1 MRNKINSCHIY
12 KLKKA
17 LEEFSRMYFI
27 DGSIKLFKVVND
39 RIYQNMRIL
48 CIGDPHFKPS
58 NRLETTQLHQEIERI
73 LLGSQVNVTIVLG
86 DILDTFERADMDC
99 YDDAIAF
106 LEMIMKHS
114 FLIVLIGNHDRKNNQ
129 VFQLDRHYFTPLKF
143 WPRTKVVWTTEIVEI
158 EGIKILC
165 IPYVPAGRLNE
176 ALTEFKDQIVTCDL
190 AVAHQE
196 FKNAK
201 MGAIISEHGDEWP
214 KDYPLC
220 VSGHIHQYQRL
231 QDNLVYPG
239 TPFQHG
245 FGDSS
250 DKCVLLLSNFENGKE
265 AWEETRL
272 GLNIWNKITITMTV
286 DELLTFKAKKDVVY
300 NINLIGDIGVI
311 RQTIR
316 NPQIIKMME
325 KYHLNIKIKSV
336 AVDEI
341 EQVDIVKPDGGIP
354 SFYEFLED
362 MISSESKSV
371 ARLYKKILKA

>member
-1 MRNKINSCHIY
+1 MK
-12 KLKKA
+12 
-17 LEEFSRMYFI
+17 
-27 DGSIKLFKVVND
+27 
-39 RIYQNMRIL
+39 IL

-58 NRLETTQLHQEIERI
+58 NRLETTQLHQNIQKI
-73 LLGSQVNVTIVLG
+73 LTDTKIDITIVLG

-106 LEMIMKHS
+106 LEMIIKYS
-114 FLIVLIGNHDRKNNQ
+114 YLIVLIGNHDRKNNQ

-143 WPRTKVVWTTEIVEI
+143 WPRTRVIWTTEIVEQDDV
-158 EGIKILC
+158 KILC
-165 IPYVPAGRLNE
+165 IPYIPTGRLNE
-176 ALTEFKDQIVTCDL
+176 ALSEFSKEQIISCDL

-250 DKCVLLLSNFENGKE
+250 DKCVLLLSKILNTNN
-265 AWEETRL
+265 WEEERL
-272 GLNIWNKITITMTV
+272 GLNIWNKMTITMSV
-286 DELLTFKAKKDVVY
+286 DELLTFKPRGDVIY
-300 NINLIGDIGVI
+300 NINLIGDVSVI
-311 RQTIR
+311 RQTIQ
-316 NPQIIKMME
+316 NPYVVKMMG
-325 KYHLNIKIKSV
+325 KFHLNIKIKSV
-336 AVDEI
+336 SSEEI
-341 EQVDIVKPDGGIP
+341 EQVNIVKPDGGIP

-362 MISSESKSV
+362 MIGTESKSIT
-371 ARLYKKILKA
+371 RLYKKLLKA